1 MLKRRKDGENAH
13 TIRQTR
19 HGAQLK
25 GLQSEP
31 KYALACISWH
41 PLAVLV
47 INYNSFLIYFLIY
60 GKEYPAIIA
69 FPFII

>member
-47 INYNSFLIYFLIY
+47 MNYNSFLIYFLYIMK
-60 GKEYPAIIA
+60 GNAIIA
-69 FPFII
+69 GYSFP